1 MFNPLTSDQN
11 GAYDDDRDPT
21 EEDYR
26 QHRVNVHV
34 QLDQS
39 KIDQLSSTEMQYP
52 ERVIWA
58 GTQAKATFNL
68 HTWEIGFSIND
79 QYTPQGDSVPK
90 ILTALNGYGSDELA
104 SVKASGDEQWLSKL
118 IAMRI
123 RYVGHPTGE
132 WNSEIGKLQK
142 NIGAQIQGVR
152 PFLAFETAPIHSL
165 IAWYVPTMSESAEL
179 LADQNKPEG
188 VGQVK
193 VGLIVKPYT
202 TSDVWDLFHLENE
215 RFLEN
220 PAKYQQDMGLKFQ
233 RTKRSIQALSV
244 FHDHSLICGIS
255 MVESFVRDGLWAINI
270 PNNALYNV
278 LTKTG
283 TLTQEETETYLL
295 GFASKAK
302 LLPNNHYQGLAGVN
316 NDERTNKFFE
326 HYRTIIL
333 RSIFEPKHLFYMFG
347 FNRQNNGRLEG
358 FDPRNNTVKRGT
370 PHGDMIETIQNSSRY
385 AFAAMSDFIYNSTRN
400 ILGRVIKPARK
411 GAFGT
416 FI

>member
-1 MFNPLTSDQN
+1 MEDQF

-21 EEDYR
+21 QEDYR
-26 QHRVNVHV
+26 QHRVNVKV

-52 ERVIWA
+52 ERVIFP

-79 QYTPQGDSVPK
+79 QFVPEGDSVPK

-104 SVKASGDEQWLSKL
+104 AVKSSGDEQWLSKL
-118 IAMRI
+118 MAMRI

-132 WNSEIGKLQK
+132 WNSEVGKLQK

-152 PFLAFETAPIHSL
+152 PFLAFETAHIHSL
-165 IAWYVPTMSESAEL
+165 LAWYVPTMTEAAEI
-179 LADQNKPEG
+179 LADQHKPDG

-193 VGLIVKPYT
+193 VGLVVKPYT
-202 TSDVWDLFHLENE
+202 TKDVWDIFHLENDY
-215 RFLEN
+215 FLN
-220 PAKYQQDMGLKFQ
+220 HPDKYNQSMGLKFQ

-244 FHDHSLICGIS
+244 FHDFSLLCGVVF
-255 MVESFVRDGLWAINI
+255 VESFIRDKLWQISI
-270 PNNALYNV
+270 PNNAPFSV
-278 LTKTG
+278 LNNKTG
-283 TLTQEETETYLL
+283 LLTQDETENYLL
-295 GFASKAK
+295 GFSSKAG
-302 LLPNNHYQGLAGVN
+302 LLPHNHYQSLNGVN
-316 NDERTNKFFE
+316 NDERTNRFFAT
-326 HYRTIIL
+326 YKTILL
-333 RSIFEPKHLFYMFG
+333 RAMFEPKQLYYMFG
-347 FNRQNNGRLEG
+347 FSRDNSGRLEG
-358 FDPRNNTVKRGT
+358 IDPRSNTIKRGT
-370 PHGDMIETIQNSSRY
+370 PHGDMIETIQNAPRF
-385 AFAAMSDFIYNSTRN
+385 AFISMSDFIYNSTRN

>member
-1 MFNPLTSDQN
+1 MNPLVSDQF

-26 QHRVNVHV
+26 QHRVNVKV

-39 KIDQLSSTEMQYP
+39 KIDMLSSTEMQYP
-52 ERVIWA
+52 ERVIWP

-79 QYTPQGDSVPK
+79 QYTAEGDSIPK

-104 SVKASGDEQWLSKL
+104 MVKASGEEHWLSKL

-165 IAWYVPTMSESAEL
+165 IAWYVPTMTEAAEL

-202 TSDVWDLFHLENE
+202 TKDVWDLFHLENE
-215 RFLEN
+215 HYLEN
-220 PAKYQQDMGLKFQ
+220 PEKYKQAMGIKYQ
-233 RTKRSIQALSV
+233 RTKRSVQALSV
-244 FHDHSLICGIS
+244 FHDFALTCGIS
-255 MVESFVRDGLWAINI
+255 MIESFVRDGLLTVNI
-270 PNNALYNV
+270 PNTAPYSV
-278 LTKTG
+278 LNKTG
-283 TLTQEETETYLL
+283 TLTQEETENYLL
-295 GFASKAK
+295 GFASKTE
-302 LLPNNHYQGLAGVN
+302 LLPHSHYQALAGVN
-316 NDERTNKFFE
+316 NDERTNKFFA
-326 HYRTIIL
+326 HYRTILL
-333 RSIFEPKHLFYMFG
+333 RSMFEPKNLFYMFG
-347 FNRQNNGRLEG
+347 FNRQNGGRLEG
-358 FDPRNNTVKRGT
+358 LDPRSNTIKKGT
-370 PHGDMIETIQNSSRY
+370 PHGDMIETIHNSARY

-411 GAFGT
+411 GAFGS